1 MATDFRDL
9 ANSLVNNKQF
19 HLPAVD
25 TWRMGVVAG
34 YDPAYNYDSASGGY
48 PAVSV
53 QLAGDE
59 RMMHGFRFSEHYIP
73 NLGDTV
79 WVVIS
84 PDDGWVMGSLHNY
97 ASNTGGKRSPM
108 TLLGQASA
116 IGTTNPVVVA
126 SILPNRLYRIEGQ
139 VSFTT
144 TTGSANSYSSTAAY
158 PAGSVVTSGGNY
170 YQASTALSGGWSA
183 STTYQVGQIITST
196 DNGYYVCLV
205 KNTGGSAPTASG
217 TNWSQ
222 TGVSAATPSAPYWT
236 QSTSPVPVGQ
246 MILKVSQPG
255 SSSPLILGTRDV
267 QSNSSY
273 QMTGIQQWSATNSS
287 LWANNAWTIHYPNS
301 QYAWTLEVNSLS
313 ANHSQV
319 NVASSQISIYDIGVA
334 T

>member
-1 MATDFRDL
+1 MGTDFRDL

-19 HLPAVD
+19 DLAPVD

-34 YDPAYNYDSASGGY
+34 YDPQYNFDSENGGY
-48 PAVSV
+48 PALSI
-53 QLAGDE
+53 QLAGDQ
-59 RMMHGFRFSEHYIP
+59 RMMHGFRFSEHYVP

-84 PDDGWVMGSLHNY
+84 PDDGWVMGSLHNF
-97 ASNTGGKRSPM
+97 ASTTGGKRSPM
-108 TLLGQASA
+108 TLLGTATA
-116 IGTTNPVVVA
+116 TGTTNPVVVA
-126 SILPNRLYRIEGQ
+126 PLLPNRLYRIEGQ

-144 TTGSANSYSSTAAY
+144 TTGSASSYSPTGVYAPGA
-158 PAGSVVTSGGNY
+158 VVSYNNTY
-170 YQASTALSGGWSA
+170 YQATTALSGAWSA
-183 STTYQVGQIITST
+183 SATYQVGQVITST

-205 KNTGGSAPTASG
+205 KNSGGSAPTASG

-222 TGVSAATPSAPYWT
+222 TGISATTPTAPYWT
-236 QSTSPVPVGQ
+236 ASTSNVPVGQ

-255 SSSPLILGTRDV
+255 SSSPLVLGTRDV

-273 QMTGIQQWSATNSS
+273 QMTGIQQWSATNPSA
-287 LWANNAWTIHYPNS
+287 WANGAWTASYPNN

-313 ANHSQV
+313 ASHSQV
-319 NVASSQISIYDIGVA
+319 NVAGSQISIYDMGVA

>member
-1 MATDFRDL
+1 MGTDFRDL

-34 YDPAYNYDSASGGY
+34 YDPAYNFDSESGGY

-108 TLLGQASA
+108 TLVGTASGS
-116 IGTTNPVVVA
+116 GTTNPVVIA
-126 SILPNRLYRIEGQ
+126 PILPNRLYRIEGQ

-144 TTGSANSYSSTAAY
+144 TTGSAASYSSTNAY
-158 PAGSVVTSGGNY
+158 PAGSVASYGGNY
-170 YQASTALSGGWSA
+170 YQASTALSGGWSV

-205 KNTGGSAPTASG
+205 KNSGGSAPTANFNTPPS
-217 TNWSQ
+217 
-222 TGVSAATPSAPYWT
+222 TGAAAD
-236 QSTSPVPVGQ
+236 QAHKLIIASTIPATTRTIV
-246 MILKVSQPG
+246 ILKLLQNNGAAIFLCRRRNGRCALHVIQAPPVCTPG
-255 SSSPLILGTRDV
+255 PPAGNGYERR
-267 QSNSSY
+267 NR
-273 QMTGIQQWSATNSS
+273 
-287 LWANNAWTIHYPNS
+287 WA
-301 QYAWTLEVNSLS
+301 
-313 ANHSQV
+313 
-319 NVASSQISIYDIGVA
+319 D
-334 T
+334 

>member
-1 MATDFRDL
+1 MGTDFRDL

-34 YDPAYNYDSASGGY
+34 YDPAYNFDSASGGY

-53 QLAGDE
+53 RLAGDE

-84 PDDGWVMGSLHNY
+84 PDDGWVMGSLHNH

-126 SILPNRLYRIEGQ
+126 PILPNRLYRIEGQ

-144 TTGSANSYSSTAAY
+144 TTGSANSYSSTTAY
-158 PAGSVVTSGGNY
+158 PAGSVVTYGGNY
-170 YQASTALSGGWSA
+170 YQASTALSGNWSVL
-183 STTYQVGQIITST
+183 TTYQVGQIIRST

-205 KNTGGSAPTASG
+205 KSLGGSAPTATSA
-217 TNWSQ
+217 TWSQ
-222 TGVSAATPSAPYWT
+222 TGVSAASPSAPYWT
-236 QSTSPVPVGQ
+236 QSTSAVPVGQ

-255 SSSPLILGTRDV
+255 SSSPLVLGTRDV

-273 QMTGIQQWSATNSS
+273 QMTGIQQWSATNSA
-287 LWANNAWTIHYPNS
+287 LWSNNAWTTHYPNS

-319 NVASSQISIYDIGVA
+319 NVASSQIGIYDMGVA